1 MNLSIWKNKPNKAK
15 ETKMI
20 PKKSYNTDDL
30 LNAISLSLGDG
41 LLNKEN
47 NFEGEDVSVLA
58 EIRDSLDGIQT
69 SLEYLSEVIEKGFTY
84 LVKHLPE

>member
-1 MNLSIWKNKPNKAK
+1 
-15 ETKMI
+15 MI